1 MAAMTVTTEPASP
14 PTPPDAGLV
23 ATVDLAAVRHNI
35 EVLRGFAGSASVMAV
50 VKADGY
56 GHGAGQVA
64 RAALAAGAAEL
75 GVATI
80 GEGLALRADG
90 ITAQIT
96 SWLHAPGADFAA
108 AIAADV
114 GVSASSVRQLHEI
127 VAAARTLG
135 RTATLNLKVDTG
147 LARNGVAPGEWADT
161 RDALAK
167 AVAEE
172 SVALRTV
179 FCHLA
184 LADQPEHPHNDLQAT
199 RLDEACA
206 DLERVGVAVPA
217 RHLSNSAAT
226 VTRPDLARDLV
237 RPGIA
242 VYGLSPI
249 PAAGDFGLTPAM
261 TLAARIALIKKIEAG
276 QGVSY
281 GHTWVAQ
288 RDTTL
293 ALLPIGYADG
303 LPRLLSGRF
312 DVAIHGR
319 RYPGVGRICMDQ
331 CLVDLGAKPPGDI
344 AEGDRAII
352 FGRPDRGEPTA
363 TEIADAIGTIDYEI
377 VSGVRGRAVR
387 EYIGGGFSGGDF
399 SDVDLRGGE
408 QA

>member
-1 MAAMTVTTEPASP
+1 MTAMTVTSEPASP
-14 PTPPDAGLV
+14 RTPDDAGLV
-23 ATVDLAAVRHNI
+23 ATVDLAAVRRNI
-35 EVLRGFAGSASVMAV
+35 EVLRGFAGNASVMAV

-56 GHGAGQVA
+56 GHGATQVA
-64 RAALAAGAAEL
+64 RAALTAGAAEL

-80 GEGLALRADG
+80 DEGVALRADG
-90 ITAQIT
+90 VTAPIT

-108 AIAADV
+108 AIAADI
-114 GVSASSVRQLHEI
+114 GVSASSARQVHEI
-127 VAAARTLG
+127 VAAARALG

-147 LARNGVAPGEWADT
+147 LARNGVAPDAWADT

-172 SVALRTV
+172 SVQLRTV

-184 LADQPEHPHNDLQAT
+184 LADQPAHPHNDLQAA

-206 DLERVGVAVPA
+206 DLDRVGVTVPA
-217 RHLSNSAAT
+217 RHISNSAAT

-249 PAAGDFGLTPAM
+249 PELGDFGLTPVM
-261 TLAARIALIKKIEAG
+261 TLAARIALLKNIKAG

-281 GHTWVAQ
+281 GHTWTATQ
-288 RDTTL
+288 DGTL

-303 LPRLLSGRF
+303 LPRLVSGRF
-312 DVAIHGR
+312 DVAIGGR
-319 RYPGVGRICMDQ
+319 RFPGVGRICMDQ
-331 CLVDLGAKPPGDI
+331 CLVDLGTDPPNDI
-344 AEGDRAII
+344 SEGDWAVI

-377 VSGVRGRAVR
+377 VSGVRGRTVR
-387 EYIGGGFSGGDF
+387 QYI
-399 SDVDLRGGE
+399 GGE

>member
-1 MAAMTVTTEPASP
+1 MAAMTVTSDSASP
-14 PTPPDAGLV
+14 RTPSDAGLV
-23 ATVDLAAVRHNI
+23 ATVDLAAVRHNVG
-35 EVLRGFAGSASVMAV
+35 VLRGFAGRASVMAV

-56 GHGAGQVA
+56 GHGATQVA
-64 RAALAAGAAEL
+64 RAAVAAGAAEL

-80 GEGLALRADG
+80 AEGLALRADG
-90 ITAQIT
+90 ITAAIT

-127 VAAARTLG
+127 VAAARSLG

-147 LARNGVAPGEWADT
+147 LARNGVAPDEWADI

-172 SVALRTV
+172 AVALRTV

-184 LADQPEHPHNDLQAT
+184 LADQPDNPHNDLQAA

-206 DLERVGVAVPA
+206 DLDRVGVAVPA
-217 RHLSNSAAT
+217 RHISNSAAT

-249 PAAGDFGLTPAM
+249 PERGDFGLTQVM
-261 TLAARIALIKKIEAG
+261 TLSARIALLKNVKAG

-281 GHTWVAQ
+281 GHTWTAAQ
-288 RDTTL
+288 DGTL

-312 DVAIHGR
+312 DVAIDGR

-331 CLVDLGAKPPGDI
+331 CLVDLGTDRGTI
-344 AEGDRAII
+344 AEGDRAVI

-377 VSGVRGRAVR
+377 VSGVRGRVVR
-387 EYIGGGFSGGDF
+387 EYTDLN
-399 SDVDLRGGE
+399 LRGGE
-408 QA
+408 QT